1 MNEAISKIS
10 SFNVKLRD
18 IRTEYESLDLK
29 HSQLSNFS
37 YRIQAFKAEGF
48 FKQSVEFFM
57 LSYLIFFFLSFLIA
71 VVFVSG
77 DSIHSVSDFVWT
89 LFGIFSSSFVANLLY
104 VYKKRV
110 WCDKAD
116 IKLEKVIA
124 KRENCEKQRSVIL
137 EEKQKFIENLDL
149 DSLGQH
155 YENKDFSKI
164 DCFERNILKEIKLFH
179 EKKEDELQSFF
190 KNETLKIKTL

>member
-1 MNEAISKIS
+1 MNESISKIS

-48 FKQSVEFFM
+48 FGQSVGFFI
-57 LSYLIFFFLSFLIA
+57 LSYLIFFLFSLLIA
-71 VVFVSG
+71 VVFVSAN
-77 DSIHSVSDFVWT
+77 SINTLSDFVWL
-89 LFGIFSSSFVANLLY
+89 LFGVFSSSFVANLFY
-104 VYKKRV
+104 VYRKRV

-116 IKLEKVIA
+116 VKLEKIIA
-124 KRENCEKQRSVIL
+124 QRENCEKQRSVIL

-164 DCFERNILKEIKLFH
+164 DSFERNILKEIKLFH
-179 EKKEDELQSFF
+179 EKGEDELQSFF

>member
-1 MNEAISKIS
+1 MNEFISKIS

-48 FKQSVEFFM
+48 FKKSVEFFM
-57 LSYLIFFFLSFLIA
+57 LSYLIFFFLAFFIA
-71 VVFVSG
+71 VMFVSA
-77 DSIHSVSDFVWT
+77 DSINTVSDFVL
-89 LFGIFSSSFVANLLY
+89 LFLGVLSSSFIANLFY
-104 VYKKRV
+104 VYRKRV
-110 WCDKAD
+110 WCKKAD
-116 IKLEKVIA
+116 VKLEKIIA
-124 KRENCEKQRSVIL
+124 KREKCEKQRSVIL

-164 DCFERNILKEIKLFH
+164 DYFERNILKEIKLFH
-179 EKKEDELQSFF
+179 EKKEDELQFFF